1 MSYKKVKKDWGPK
14 TEFPEDY
21 FEWKDLPL
29 TNLPT
34 NLEVYRYYRFLNSK
48 NSKSIDVAP
57 QVAQKLTEKV
67 SN

>member
-1 MSYKKVKKDWGPK
+1 MSYKKVKKDWGPI

-21 FEWKDLPL
+21 FEGKDLPL

-34 NLEVYRYYRFLNSK
+34 NLEVYRYYLFLNSK
-48 NSKSIDVAP
+48 NSQRIGVGP
-57 QVAQKLTEKV
+57 QVAPKLTEKV